1 VVLLGHWTVRFEGK
15 DIYNNTVYDISAE
28 SLNQILSFTLLYAGS
43 GFCFEKPLRLNQMVI
58 DLLKILVLVVILFF
72 GINIDLKEDVR
83 DEVYVVPTLAFHASL
98 SVWVAWVL
106 IWSYHASTMP
116 DLWDLLLPILYGV
129 VTCLAIGTG
138 AVKLQPSEK
147 ISPLSM
153 RVSQLAI
160 LLSVIGLCYYVMKI
174 PRLKLT

>member
-1 VVLLGHWTVRFEGK
+1 M
-15 DIYNNTVYDISAE
+15 
-28 SLNQILSFTLLYAGS
+28 NQILSFTLLYAGS

-72 GINIDLKEDVR
+72 GINIDLKKDVR

-106 IWSYHASTMP
+106 IRSYHASASASEVP

-129 VTCLAIGTG
+129 VICLAIGTG
-138 AVKLQPSEK
+138 AVKLQPREK

-160 LLSVIGLCYYVMKI
+160 LLSVIGLCYYVVSFEIDIKKSKTGYI
-174 PRLKLT
+174 PQNV